1 MWKKAILIALCF
13 MLICIPEVYA
23 AEPRLT
29 VVPEPSLEFSGT
41 TAICGFQI
49 NDVGQSIRVTMELWQ
64 NDTLVDSWTK
74 TGTSSVTMSETCA
87 VKRLRNYTLKVSGTS
102 GGVSFGPV
110 SVTKRC
116 PLF

>member
-23 AEPRLT
+23 AEPRLAT
-29 VVPEPSLEFSGT
+29 VPEPTLEFSGT
-41 TAICGFQI
+41 TATCEYQLVDTGK
-49 NDVGQSIRVTMELWQ
+49 SIRVTMELWQ

-74 TGTSSVTMSETCA
+74 TGTSVVTMSETCA
-87 VKRLRNYTLKVSGTS
+87 VSRLRNYTLTVSGTS

>member
-13 MLICIPEVYA
+13 MLICIPEAYA
-23 AEPRLT
+23 AEPRIAA
-29 VVPEPSLEFSGT
+29 PELSLEFSGT
-41 TAICGFQI
+41 TAICGVQFS
-49 NDVGQSIRVTMELWQ
+49 DAGKSIRVTMELWQ
-64 NDTLVDSWTK
+64 NDALVDSWTK

-102 GGVSFGPV
+102 GGVSFSPV

>member
-13 MLICIPEVYA
+13 MLICVPEVTA
-23 AEPRLT
+23 AEPRAET
-29 VVPEPSLEFSGT
+29 PQPSLEFSGT

-64 NDTLVDSWTK
+64 NDALVDSWTK